1 MRRLFALPVLLLAL
15 LAVATPAHAQK
26 RGDRS
31 LITRFDLDEAG
42 TSIVTA
48 MDAVQR
54 LRPNWLRPPLGRTS
68 SAEMLDPDRRS
79 SNATE
84 PIVYVDERRQPNLD
98 VLRELQ
104 ASKIKEMKYLDQNRG
119 VQMLGPGHEAGA
131 ILVSTFLTR

>member
-1 MRRLFALPVLLLAL
+1 MRRLFALPLLALAL
-15 LAVATPAHAQK
+15 LAVTAPAEAQK

-48 MDAVQR
+48 LDAVQR
-54 LRPNWLRPPLGRTS
+54 LRPNWLRPPMGRAST
-68 SAEMLDPDRRS
+68 AEMIDTDRRT

-84 PIVYVDERRQPNLD
+84 PVVYIDERRQPNLD

-104 ASKIKEMKYLDQNRG
+104 AKRIKEMKYLDQNRG

-131 ILVSTFLTR
+131 ILITTLGRS